1 MVVPKQDMRL
11 AEGSVPLWAAF
22 LLPVLWVV
30 WSPVQGSQ
38 GRLSWR
44 YISSE
49 VVIPQKQVHHGK
61 GGQVPGWLSY
71 SLRFGGQRH
80 VIRLRRKKLFL
91 SRDVLLM
98 TQDDQ
103 GALQM
108 EYPFVPLDCYYI
120 GFLEGVPLSM
130 VTMDTCYGGLE
141 GIMKMDD
148 LAYEI
153 KPLKDSR
160 TFEHVVS
167 QIVADTKAIG
177 PMYSLGYKE
186 EKHPLF
192 SPANASAA
200 PRISSKRYS
209 SHKGNIKGCVM
220 SSRSMYTVFSNVSQ
234 CAQYLIRIVS
244 IVDSMLQGL
253 DMRYYVSVMIIYNTA
268 DPTPMDNY
276 RVPGSPFYDYYSRH
290 IHRSF
295 NPYSAVIVIKDGPE
309 DIQFRPHVYGM
320 CGDRGLI
327 MVGQLGRHYLLI
339 SIIATQHIA
348 RSYGLYYDKE
358 YCVCQRRTTCIMSR
372 FPVLTDAFSNCSFA
386 YAQNA
391 LLKYGSCVF
400 ETNVIYYN
408 KSLTHAWCGNSVVDE
423 DEHCDCGSF
432 KQCYHNQCC
441 NADCRFTPGSA
452 CNTGRCCTNC
462 TYSPRGTLCRPV
474 QNICDLPEYCLG
486 SHFLCPDDFYLQDGT
501 PCTEEGYCYHGNCTD
516 RNLHCKEVFGEGA
529 QNAPDTCYVI
539 NRKGHRFG
547 HCEIGTTHKPIAC
560 APEDIQCGRLQ
571 CTNVT
576 HLPKLQEHVGFH
588 QSVFEGSLCFGVGSH
603 RGTGTTDVGVVRPGT
618 PCGGRK
624 FCLNNLCS
632 GTVAAMNYN
641 CPPNKCNR
649 RGVCN
654 NKGHCHCRIG
664 WDPPQCILRGA
675 GGSVDSGPPPR
686 RMRTVTQSDLSVL
699 YLRVVFGRIYAFIA
713 SLLIAVGMN
722 VGTVSP
728 IRGREVSVED

>member
-1 MVVPKQDMRL
+1 MRL
-11 AEGSVPLWAAF
+11 AEGSVPLWAAS

-38 GRLSWR
+38 GRPSWH

-80 VIRLRRKKLFL
+80 IIRLRRKKLFM

-103 GALQM
+103 GALQV
-108 EYPFVPLDCYYI
+108 EYPFVPLDCYYL
-120 GFLEGVPLSM
+120 GYLEGVPLSM
-130 VTMDTCYGGLE
+130 VTVDTCYGGLE
-141 GIMKMDD
+141 GIMKVDD

-186 EKHPLF
+186 ERHPLF

-200 PRISSKRYS
+200 PRVSSKLYA
-209 SHKGNIKGCVM
+209 SHKMNIKGCVM
-220 SSRSMYTVFSNVSQ
+220 SSTSTYTLFNNVSQ
-234 CAQYLIRIVS
+234 CAQYLIHIAS
-244 IVDSMLQGL
+244 IADSMLQGL

-268 DPTPMDNY
+268 DPTSMY
-276 RVPGSPFYDYYSRH
+276 SFQVPGSSFHTYYAKN
-290 IHRSF
+290 IYGIF
-295 NPYSAVIVIKDGPE
+295 NPHSSMIVVKDQPE
-309 DIQFRPHVYGM
+309 DITFQPHLYGL
-320 CGDRGLI
+320 CSDRNLI
-327 MVGQLGRHYLLI
+327 AVGQLGRHYLLL

-348 RSYGLYYDKE
+348 RNYGIYYDEE
-358 YCVCQRRTTCIMSR
+358 YCVCQRRTTCIMFR
-372 FPVLTDAFSNCSFA
+372 YPVLTDAFSNCSFVDL
-386 YAQNA
+386 QNIA
-391 LLKYGSCVF
+391 PYNESCLF
-400 ETNVIYYN
+400 TTDFIYHN
-408 KSLTHAWCGNSVVDE
+408 KSLTHIRCGNSVVDE
-423 DEHCDCGSF
+423 GEHCDCGSF
-432 KQCYHNQCC
+432 KQCYQNPCC
-441 NADCRFTPGSA
+441 NTDCTFTQGSL

-501 PCTEEGYCYHGNCTD
+501 PCTEEGYCYFGNCTD
-516 RNLHCKEVFGEGA
+516 RNLHCKEIFGEGA
-529 QNAPDTCYVI
+529 RNAPEACYMI

-547 HCEIGTTHKPIAC
+547 HCVTRIGFHPVSC
-560 APEDIQCGRLQ
+560 LLQDIQCGRLQ

-576 HLPKLQEHVGFH
+576 HLPRLQEHVGFH
-588 QSVFEGSLCFGVGSH
+588 QSVLEGSLCFGVGSH
-603 RGTGTTDVGVVRPGT
+603 RGTGTTDVGAVRPGT
-618 PCGGRK
+618 PCGGGL
-624 FCLNNLCS
+624 FCLNNHCN
-632 GTVAAMNYN
+632 GIVAEMNYH
-641 CPPNKCNR
+641 CPPNKCNL

-654 NKGHCHCRIG
+654 NKGHCHCRVG
-664 WDPPQCILRGA
+664 WDPPRCIHKGA

-686 RMRTVTQSDLSVL
+686 RMRTVTQSKLSVL
-699 YLRVVFGRIYAFIA
+699 YLRVVFGRIYALIA
-713 SLLIAVGMN
+713 SLLIAMAMN
-722 VGTVSP
+722 VRTVRR
-728 IRGREVSVED
+728 IIVTEVTVGN